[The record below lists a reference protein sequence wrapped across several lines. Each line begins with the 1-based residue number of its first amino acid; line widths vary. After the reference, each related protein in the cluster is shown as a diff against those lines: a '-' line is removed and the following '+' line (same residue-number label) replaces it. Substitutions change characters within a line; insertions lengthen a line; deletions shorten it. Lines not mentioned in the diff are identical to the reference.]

1 MIVLKTAIVNYVRP
15 TEIQTELERKAFLF
29 LFILTF
35 TQIVAFQTWQTLYTN
50 FIVESVGLNAAQ
62 NGIVQ
67 SIREVPGLLAVTVI
81 FWLRFCKETSLAVFS
96 AFILGIG
103 VAMTGFFPS
112 FTGILLSTFIMSI
125 GFHYFETVN
134 QSLTLQSFG
143 TKVSPLVFGRLR
155 SISALGNILAALFI
169 LFCAAFFS
177 YAQLYLLAGGV
188 AIAGA
193 GLALYKKPD
202 LSLLPAQQKKLIFKK
217 KYWLFYA
224 LTFLSGGRRQI
235 FMIFSLFLLV
245 EKFDYTVMM
254 VTTLF
259 LINNTINWFL
269 NPLVGRLINTYGEQ
283 KLLTFQ
289 FLPAIGI
296 FLGYAYIDVGY
307 IVAILY
313 ILDQFTFNFNIAEK
327 TFFQK
332 MADQEDIAPSMA
344 VSFTINHIAA
354 VVVPT
359 LGGFLWLWDYK
370 LPFILGAILA
380 CASLFLV
387 QYINKEIR
395 KNTHE

>member
-1 MIVLKTAIVNYVRP
+1 MIKKALVDYIRP
-15 TEIQTELERKAFLF
+15 VEIQSELERKAFLF

-50 FIVESVGLNAAQ
+50 FIVETVGLNAAE

-81 FWLRFCKETSLAVFS
+81 FWLRFFKETSLAVFS
-96 AFILGIG
+96 VFLLGLG
-103 VAMTGFFPS
+103 VAITGYFPS
-112 FTGILLSTFIMSI
+112 FSGILFTTFCMSL

-155 SISALGNILAALFI
+155 SISALGNILAAVFI
-169 LFCAAFFS
+169 LCCAAFFS
-177 YAQLYLLAGGV
+177 YAQFYLLAGLV
-188 AIAGA
+188 AVMGA
-193 GLALYKKPD
+193 AVALYKKPD
-202 LSLLPAQQKKLIFKK
+202 LSLLPAQQKKLILKK

-245 EKFDYTVMM
+245 EKFEYTVMM
-254 VTTLF
+254 VTILF

-269 NPLVGRLINTYGEQ
+269 NPLVGRLINAFGEQ
-283 KLLTFQ
+283 KLLTLQ

-296 FLGYAYIDVGY
+296 FLGYAYIDVGH
-307 IVAILY
+307 IVAFLY

-332 MADQEDIAPSMA
+332 MAEKEDIAPSMA
-344 VSFTINHIAA
+344 VSFTINHISA
-354 VVVPT
+354 VIVPVV
-359 LGGFLWLWDYK
+359 GGALWLVDYTF
-370 LPFILGAILA
+370 PFLLGAALA

-387 QYINKEIR
+387 QYINGEIKKNKE
-395 KNTHE
+395 